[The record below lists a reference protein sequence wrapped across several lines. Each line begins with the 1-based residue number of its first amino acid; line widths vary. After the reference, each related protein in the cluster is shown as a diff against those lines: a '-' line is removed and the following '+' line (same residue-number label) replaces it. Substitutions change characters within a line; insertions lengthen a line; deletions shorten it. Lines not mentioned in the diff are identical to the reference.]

1 MNTLNQMV
9 CNMQELL
16 QRFEF
21 YCQSSSI
28 DLDAQFDA
36 LSEKYRVD
44 LMDVNDKYQIKINI
58 IKNAMK
64 GFLIAENQTISD
76 EHLEFVIKF
85 SNLL

>member
-1 MNTLNQMV
+1 ME
-9 CNMQELL
+9 ELFE
-16 QRFEF
+16 RFKF
-21 YCQSSSI
+21 YCQSTGL

-76 EHLEFVIKF
+76 DHLEFLIKF
-85 SNLL
+85 SNLV